1 MKRKKN
7 IGKLV
12 TGNVAVSKHLLIR
25 GIGRRPI
32 RKGLL
37 VPYILAGLTIS
48 TLLYVNN
55 HRGFKMKRLRH
66 THIFLVLL
74 MTLFSFQLGCSGKDE
89 KIFKN
94 TAKQLRKILLELKN
108 VKAELNKRP
117 LTLENQKEG
126 FVIDM
131 SKKNEFI
138 LQRKS
143 EWNRIAYQ
151 FRDFIAKN
159 PNTSWTDDAGFCLV
173 MLYLSISQPGNDY
186 YIEAI
191 KEIKLF
197 LSEFSN
203 VHIEDWTKGIFEEV
217 PSFELVFNRNLS
229 KPIEPLFDLPEDKRV
244 KGMFSRAVIY
254 ELLKSG
260 NISKAK
266 KEFEMLEQKTED
278 KEILLGLKDDIIRF
292 EEFTKISE
300 KGDRKR
306 DVLK

>member
-1 MKRKKN
+1 
-7 IGKLV
+7 
-12 TGNVAVSKHLLIR
+12 
-25 GIGRRPI
+25 
-32 RKGLL
+32 
-37 VPYILAGLTIS
+37 
-48 TLLYVNN
+48 
-55 HRGFKMKRLRH
+55 MKRLRH